1 MTNWISLAGKRV
13 VITGGSSG
21 IGSIIVKQMLASGAK
36 VSCLDVK
43 PSEYEG
49 QYFFFE
55 CDISDQNRVN
65 AAINSAA
72 EKMVGIDVLINDAAI
87 NSPKM
92 IYDFYGEEAGHQYDD
107 RDFDRHFDINVKG
120 VLHCVQ
126 AVMPHLLSN
135 NGGTIINMSS
145 EAGSEG
151 SVGQALYSAT
161 KGAVNAL
168 TFSIAKELG
177 PKNIRAVAVAPG
189 INEPTPMGNSQH
201 VADLGY
207 TRGDFKQSREKQAE
221 KYLSNIPLR
230 RVGRLSEIADL
241 IIYLASDHSSYI
253 SGTVVNITGGKSHG

>member
-1 MTNWISLAGKRV
+1 
-13 VITGGSSG
+13 
-21 IGSIIVKQMLASGAK
+21 
-36 VSCLDVK
+36 
-43 PSEYEG
+43 
-49 QYFFFE
+49 
-55 CDISDQNRVN
+55 
-65 AAINSAA
+65 
-72 EKMVGIDVLINDAAI
+72 
-87 NSPKM
+87 M
-92 IYDFYGEEAGHQYDD
+92 IYDFYGEEAGHQYAD